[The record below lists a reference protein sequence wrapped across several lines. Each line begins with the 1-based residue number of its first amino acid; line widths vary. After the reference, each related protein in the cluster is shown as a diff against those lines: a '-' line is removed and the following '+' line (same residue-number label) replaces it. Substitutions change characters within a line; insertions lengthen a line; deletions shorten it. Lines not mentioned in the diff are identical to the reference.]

1 MQTNK
6 EGKKHGA
13 GNDNELPYAAARVT
27 SCSSGRDQ
35 SVSFERERAR
45 FLNEKLPEL
54 TLPPEGDPE
63 GYAGPVAIVTET
75 RTSNEEPVTEDQ

>member
-45 FLNEKLPEL
+45 FLNENEI
-54 TLPPEGDPE
+54 TLPPEGDPA